1 MPVQMLDQGPEIP
14 GCRCDSTANVR
25 PLMPRRR
32 PAGGASRNVTIIG
45 HNGQVI
51 SAVGLFV
58 GGDIHVQVYTASA
71 ELEIQLAPYPGVS
84 VHLVDAD
91 YAQRPADLPPP
102 PYFVAIDQMDVAQRI
117 KGWLP
122 DTVARFVIG
131 SERVLRQRTPG
142 FLHLHESAAQLRRRL
157 DVRLAT
163 LRRVDR
169 LMELARGAQR
179 GLILMYGDPDPDAI
193 GAALGLRAIWAA
205 AGRTP
210 LIRYTGE
217 VQRYQNK
224 LLLSWLRVEIER
236 LEPAE
241 LASADLLAVVDAQPS
256 FWKEHPPRARVVIDH
271 HPVRESCDA
280 EYQDL
285 RANYGATSTIITEYL
300 SEAGM
305 SIDRQLATAL
315 LYGITTDTDD
325 LKRNAGPADI
335 AAYELLQHR
344 ADATFRARLDKSQIP
359 MQVLDWIAWGIGHR
373 IVHRDLCLIHF
384 GNVPTSD
391 IMVQVAD
398 LVLLTHGIAWV
409 VCSGIRKDD
418 NGRRLVVV
426 FRSDGHH
433 CDVGKRAR
441 DAFSDIGSAGGHRT
455 MARAEIPLEDQDHET
470 VVALLVDN
478 LFPRIAPSR
487 RRRMRQTLLR
497 HLDARRPAD
506 PDIYELGS

>member
-1 MPVQMLDQGPEIP
+1 MQVGLV
-14 GCRCDSTANVR
+14 CYRAR
-25 PLMPRRR
+25 PMPRRT
-32 PAGGASRNVTIIG
+32 PAGGASRDVTIIG
-45 HNGQVI
+45 HNGQVVQ
-51 SAVGLFV
+51 AVGLFV
-58 GGDIHVQVYTASA
+58 GGGMRVRVYTASS
-71 ELEIQLAPYPGVS
+71 ELEVQLAPYPGVNVS
-84 VHLVDAD
+84 LVPAD
-91 YAQRPADLPPP
+91 YAERPADLPPP
-102 PYFVAIDQMDVAQRI
+102 PYFVAVDQADVAQRVR
-117 KGWLP
+117 GWLP
-122 DTVARFVIG
+122 DTVSKFVIG
-131 SERVLRQRTPG
+131 SERVLRRRSPG
-142 FLHLHESAAQLRRRL
+142 FLHLHESAAEVRRRL

-163 LRRVDR
+163 LHRVDR
-169 LMELARGAQR
+169 LMELARGSQR
-179 GLILMYGDPDPDAI
+179 ALILMYGDPDPDAI

-205 AGRTP
+205 AGRIP
-210 LIRYTGE
+210 QIRYTGE

-224 LLLSWLRVEIER
+224 LLISWLRVEIQR
-236 LEPAE
+236 LDPDE
-241 LASADLLAVVDAQPS
+241 LAQADLVAVVDAQPA
-256 FWKEHPPRARVVIDH
+256 FWKESPPRAQVVIDH
-271 HPVRESCDA
+271 HPVREECQA
-280 EYQDL
+280 EYTDL
-285 RANYGATSTIITEYL
+285 RQRYGATSSIVAEYL
-300 SEAGM
+300 HEAGLP
-305 SIDRQLATAL
+305 IDRQLATAL

-344 ADATFRARLDKSQIP
+344 ADSTFRARLDKSQIP

-373 IVHRDLCLIHF
+373 VVHRDLCMIHF
-384 GNVPTSD
+384 GNVPTAD

-409 VCSGIRKDD
+409 VCAGVRKDD

-455 MARAEIPLEDQDHET
+455 MARAEIPLEDQDAET

-487 RRRMRQTLLR
+487 RRRMRQTLIR

-506 PDIYELGS
+506 PDTYELGS

>member
-1 MPVQMLDQGPEIP
+1 
-14 GCRCDSTANVR
+14 
-25 PLMPRRR
+25 MPRRI
-32 PAGGASRNVTIIG
+32 PGGGASRDVTIIG
-45 HNGQVI
+45 HNGQVVA
-51 SAVGLFV
+51 AVGLFV
-58 GGDIHVQVYTASA
+58 GGGIRVRVYTTSQ
-71 ELEIQLAPYPGVS
+71 ELEVQLAPYPGVS
-84 VHLVDAD
+84 VSLVDAD
-91 YAQRPADLPPP
+91 YAGRPADLPPP
-102 PYFVAIDQMDVAQRI
+102 PYFVAIDQADVAQRI
-117 KGWLP
+117 RAWLP
-122 DTVARFVIG
+122 ETVSKFVLG
-131 SERVLRQRTPG
+131 SERVLRRRTPG
-142 FLHLHESAAQLRRRL
+142 YLHLHESAAELRRRL
-157 DVRLAT
+157 VGRLST

-205 AGRTP
+205 AGRVP
-210 LIRYTGE
+210 QIRYTGE

-224 LLLSWLRVEIER
+224 LLLSWLRVEIQR
-236 LEPAE
+236 LDPEE
-241 LASADLLAVVDAQPS
+241 LGKADLVAIVDAQPG
-256 FWKEHPPRARVVIDH
+256 FWKESPPNAQVVIDH
-271 HPVRESCDA
+271 HPVRDECKT
-280 EYQDL
+280 EYSDL
-285 RANYGATSTIITEYL
+285 RPTYGATSSIITEYL
-300 SEAGM
+300 SESGLP
-305 SIDRQLATAL
+305 IDRQLATAL

-344 ADATFRARLDKSQIP
+344 ADSTFRARLDKSQIP
-359 MQVLDWIAWGIGHR
+359 MQVLDWISWGIGHR
-373 IVHRDLCLIHF
+373 VVHRDLCLIHF

-470 VVALLVDN
+470 IVALLVDN

-487 RRRMRQTLLR
+487 RRRMRQTLIR

-506 PDIYELGS
+506 PDTYELGA

>member
-1 MPVQMLDQGPEIP
+1 
-14 GCRCDSTANVR
+14 
-25 PLMPRRR
+25 MPRRNR
-32 PAGGASRNVTIIG
+32 AEGASRDVTIIG
-45 HNGQVI
+45 HNHQVV

-58 GGDIHVQVYTASA
+58 GGGIRVRVYTASA
-71 ELEIQLAPYPGVS
+71 ELEEQLAVYPGVS
-84 VHLVDAD
+84 VTVVDGD
-91 YAQRPADLPPP
+91 YAQRPTDLPPP
-102 PYFVAIDQMDVAQRI
+102 PYFVAVDQLDIAGRI
-117 KGWLP
+117 RGWLP
-122 DTVARFVIG
+122 ETVARFVLG
-131 SERVLRQRTPG
+131 SERLLRRRIPG
-142 FLHLHESAAQLRRRL
+142 FLHLHESAAAVRRRL
-157 DVRLAT
+157 EVRLAT

-169 LMELARGAQR
+169 LMELARGASR
-179 GLILMYGDPDPDAI
+179 PLVLMYGDPDPDAI
-193 GAALGLRAIWAA
+193 GAALGLRAIWSA

-210 LIRYTGE
+210 LVRYTGE

-236 LEPAE
+236 LRPEE
-241 LASADLLAVVDAQPS
+241 QEQADLIAVVDAQPG
-256 FWKEHPPRARVVIDH
+256 FWREAPPQAQVVIDH
-271 HPVRESCDA
+271 HPRREDTA
-280 EYQDL
+280 ADYLDL
-285 RANYGATSTIITEYL
+285 RPDYGATSSIVAEYL
-300 SEAGM
+300 SEAGLA
-305 SIDRQLATAL
+305 IDRQLATAL

-359 MQVLDWIAWGIGHR
+359 MSVLDWISWGIGHR
-373 IVHRDLCLIHF
+373 VVHRDLCLIHF
-384 GNVPTSD
+384 GNVPTAD

-433 CDVGKRAR
+433 SDVGKRAR
-441 DAFSDIGSAGGHRT
+441 DAFADIGSAGGHRT

-478 LFPRIAPSR
+478 LFKRMAPSR
-487 RRRMRQTLLR
+487 RRRMRQTLVK
-497 HLDARRPAD
+497 HLEARRPAD
-506 PDIYELGS
+506 PDTYELGA

>member
-1 MPVQMLDQGPEIP
+1 
-14 GCRCDSTANVR
+14 
-25 PLMPRRR
+25 MPRRS
-32 PAGGASRNVTIIG
+32 PADEAASRDVTIIG
-45 HNGQVI
+45 HNAQVV

-58 GGDIHVQVYTASA
+58 GGGIHVRVYTASA

-84 VHLVDAD
+84 VTVVPPD
-91 YAQRPADLPPP
+91 YTQRPADLPPP
-102 PYFVAIDQMDVAQRI
+102 PYFVAVDQAELSARI
-117 KGWLP
+117 RAWLP
-122 DTVARFVIG
+122 ETVSRFVIG
-131 SERVLRQRTPG
+131 SERVLRRKTPG
-142 FLHLHESAAQLRRRL
+142 FLHLHESAAEVRRRL
-157 DVRLAT
+157 EIRLAT
-163 LRRVDR
+163 LVRVDR
-169 LMELARGAQR
+169 LIARARGAQR
-179 GLILMYGDPDPDAI
+179 PLILMYGDPDPDAI
-193 GAALGLRAIWAA
+193 GAALGLRAIWSV
-205 AGRTP
+205 AGRSP

-224 LLLSWLRVEIER
+224 LLMSWLRTEIQR
-236 LEPAE
+236 LDGDE
-241 LASADLLAVVDAQPS
+241 LAQADLIAVVDAQPA
-256 FWKEHPPRARVVIDH
+256 FWKDARPRAQVVIDH
-271 HPVRESCDA
+271 HPVREECVAD
-280 EYQDL
+280 YVDL
-285 RANYGATSTIITEYL
+285 RPGYGATSSILTEYL
-300 SEAGM
+300 HEAGLP
-305 SIDRQLATAL
+305 IDRQLATAL

-373 IVHRDLCLIHF
+373 VVHRDLCLIHF

-409 VCSGIRKDD
+409 VCAGVRKDD

-455 MARAEIPLEDQDHET
+455 MARAEIPLEDQGAET
-470 VVALLVDN
+470 IVALLVDN

-487 RRRMRQTLLR
+487 RRRMRQTLIR
-497 HLDARRPAD
+497 HLDASRPAD
-506 PDIYELGS
+506 PDTYELGA